1 MGACNMKRVVD
12 GLGKA
17 NATIRNGAS
26 RNHGHKLDSYDLA
39 LLMLLANLLPD
50 DASSIASQSELTD
63 NLKRKFDAWLNI
75 PLEWLREPSKAE
87 IPRSAQT
94 DDNLAKQFSPPK
106 KISTTAKKKRRGS
119 GLRGPK
125 TKTMKAQLSHFTDWI
140 NNGHEIDERN
150 DDKTIGARANQYWIQ
165 NEKSM
170 EKAAKASGEKRGYK
184 NYRSLAGAYRNKR
197 PEPNE

>member
-50 DASSIASQSELTD
+50 DASSIASQSKLTD
-63 NLKRKFDAWLNI
+63 NLKREFDAWLDI

-87 IPRSAQT
+87 IPGSAQT
-94 DDNLAKQFSPPK
+94 DDNLAQQFSQPK
-106 KISTTAKKKRRGS
+106 KISTTAKKNRRGS
-119 GLRGPK
+119 GLKGPK
-125 TKTMKAQLSHFTDWI
+125 TKTMKAQLSHFTAW
-140 NNGHEIDERN
+140 
-150 DDKTIGARANQYWIQ
+150 TIHNQIVEGNPRMTVGARANLYWYQ
-165 NEKSM
+165 NKNSM
-170 EKAAKASGEKRGYK
+170 GKAAKASGEKRGYK
-184 NYRSLAGAYRNKR
+184 NPKCLADAYRKR
-197 PEPNE
+197 

>member
-63 NLKRKFDAWLNI
+63 NLKREFDAWLDI

-87 IPRSAQT
+87 IPGPAKT
-94 DDNLAKQFSPPK
+94 DDNLDQQFSQPK
-106 KISTTAKKKRRGS
+106 KISTAAKKNRRGC
-119 GLRGPK
+119 GLKGPK
-125 TKTMKAQLSHFTDWI
+125 KALMAKQLADFEKWI
-140 NNGHEIDERN
+140 NNGHETDEGYPG
-150 DDKTIGARANQYWIQ
+150 KTVGARAKQYWDQ
-165 NEKSM
+165 NKKSM
-170 EKAAKASGEKRGYK
+170 GKAAKASGEKRGYK
-184 NYRSLAGAYRNKR
+184 NPKCLADAYRKR
-197 PEPNE
+197 